1 MLLVIMLSG
10 SLVMAVGRNVE
21 RFDKGIRTAAF
32 ALPQVYYRRR
42 HRRRY
47 LIVVRRRHYRRR
59 HLILRRRPYR
69 RVYVIRSRRRY

>member
-1 MLLVIMLSG
+1 LISMLLAVTLSG
-10 SLVMAVGRNVE
+10 SLVIAVGSTVE
-21 RFDKGIRTAAF
+21 RFEKRSHTAAF

-59 HLILRRRPYR
+59 HL
-69 RVYVIRSRRRY
+69 